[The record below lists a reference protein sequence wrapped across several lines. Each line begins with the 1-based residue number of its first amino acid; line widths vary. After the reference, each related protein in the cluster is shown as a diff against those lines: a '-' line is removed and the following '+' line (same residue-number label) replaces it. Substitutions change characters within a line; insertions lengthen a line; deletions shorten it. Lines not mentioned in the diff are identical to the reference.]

1 MTKED
6 IRKIVYAVTKECEKN
21 FDKYKT
27 EGYTLANKTTIP
39 FTSRTLHTRKVS
51 DWGTDEDEDEIICYS
66 KDGWEKFNITVQVGA
81 GVRKVINQD
90 TAKMSAD
97 DIIEMFD
104 KMELLSQTEFIH
116 EAYSILQLSEYK
128 TDLMLH

>member
-6 IRKIVYAVTKECEKN
+6 IGKIVNAATKECEKN
-21 FDKYKT
+21 FDKHKI
-27 EGYTLANKTTIP
+27 EEYTLANKTTIP

-81 GVRKVINQD
+81 GVQKVISKEI
-90 TAKMSAD
+90 TKLSVD
-97 DIIEMFD
+97 DIIGMFE
-104 KMELLSQTEFIH
+104 KMELLNKVEFIH
-116 EAYSILQLSEYK
+116 KSYAILQLSEYK
-128 TDLMLH
+128 SDLL

>member
-1 MTKED
+1 MKKES

-21 FDKYKT
+21 FDKHKI

-39 FTSRTLHTRKVS
+39 FTSKTLYTRKVS

-81 GVRKVINQD
+81 GVQKVISQD
-90 TAKMSAD
+90 AIKISTD
-97 DIIEMFD
+97 DVIDIFE
-104 KMELLSQTEFIH
+104 KMELLYQTEFIYKSY
-116 EAYSILQLSEYK
+116 AVLQLSEYK
-128 TDLMLH
+128 ADLL